1 MEIPRTPKQQ
11 YTRKKLQMAALAD
24 TAEDKEEEME
34 GVTSLVM
41 CPDLVDSKDNVSCV
55 LHNLT
60 TGQFSRILEQDL
72 KRASIATVRW
82 FKTAFETKK
91 SVEWVLPFEPFP

>member
-11 YTRKKLQMAALAD
+11 YTRKKLQMAVLAD
-24 TAEDKEEEME
+24 TADEKEEEME

-55 LHNLT
+55 VHNLAT
-60 TGQFSRILEQDL
+60 SLFSRILEQDL
-72 KRASIATVRW
+72 NKASIATV
-82 FKTAFETKK
+82 
-91 SVEWVLPFEPFP
+91 S

>member
-1 MEIPRTPKQQ
+1 MSESVEIPRTPKQQ

-24 TAEDKEEEME
+24 TADDKEEEME

-55 LHNLT
+55 LHNLA

-82 FKTAFETKK
+82 ISLLRF
-91 SVEWVLPFEPFP
+91 L